1 MWWRLFLAMTVGYDN
16 DYDDDYDNDNDY
28 DNDYGYDDGENT
40 LCKRPSI
47 TPNQKRRH
55 NMTFL
60 QTLLK
65 FPSFIFFILSLFPSP
80 LGEMEGAMEEQFV
93 KKLPLATEMINFA
106 DV

>member
-1 MWWRLFLAMTVGYDN
+1 MWWRLFLTMTVDDGYD
-16 DYDDDYDNDNDY
+16 DGYDYDNDD
-28 DNDYGYDDGENT
+28 DYGYDDGENS

-55 NMTFL
+55 NMTSL

-65 FPSFIFFILSLFPSP
+65 FPSFIFSLFPSP
-80 LGEMEGAMEEQFV
+80 LGEMEGAMGELFV